1 MTTTRISTIIGEILS
16 NLRNI
21 LCVSIILPTPPAP
34 TNPRITLA
42 LMHNSNMYK
51 KYAVKLGS
59 TCGKADVKT
68 D

>member
-1 MTTTRISTIIGEILS
+1 MTTTRMRTIMGEILS
-16 NLRNI
+16 NLRKI

-42 LMHNSNMYK
+42 LIHNSNIYR